1 MHVLNVH
8 RNMGVWCVAV
18 SLAAAFALGDV
29 LPTWA
34 EEKAREN
41 NRESGNMVVFKGG
54 YLHLDSDRGNELFTD
69 ARNPLGAGLNDSQN
83 GWYIGAWLDM
93 LLTRDTWG
101 MLNDVAVLG
110 EIGVQFNRI
119 SSQVVT
125 NTDNIGVGL
134 APPPGLQVVNTT
146 PSLQQLTMATISIAP
161 KIRFM
166 QSSRLS
172 PWIIPAGL
180 DLHVFSPPSNGT
192 QYLDVGVQFG
202 AGVDYAVWKAFKV
215 GLDARYHLAAN
226 MTNSTTNNY
235 MQVGPYVGIS
245 F

>member
-1 MHVLNVH
+1 MQVQKS
-8 RNMGVWCVAV
+8 RRKIGVWSVAV
-18 SLAAAFALGDV
+18 SLAATFALSSV
-29 LPTWA
+29 LPVLA
-34 EEKAREN
+34 EDVTYER
-41 NRESGNMVVFKGG
+41 GNMVVFRGG
-54 YLHLDSDRGNELFTD
+54 YMHLDSNRANELFTD
-69 ARNPLGAGLNDSQN
+69 ARNPLGAGLNDSHN
-83 GWYIGAWLDM
+83 GWYIGAALDM
-93 LLTRDTWG
+93 LLTRDAWG
-101 MLNDVAVLG
+101 MGNNVAVSG

-125 NTDNIGVGL
+125 NTNNLGVGTT
-134 APPPGLQVVNTT
+134 PPAGLQVVSTT

-202 AGVDYAVWKAFKV
+202 AGVDYVVWKAINV

-226 MTNSTTNNY
+226 MTNSTTNSY

>member
-1 MHVLNVH
+1 MQVQKS
-8 RNMGVWCVAV
+8 RRRKIGVWAVVV
-18 SLAAAFALGDV
+18 SLAATFALGSV
-29 LPTWA
+29 LPVLA
-34 EEKAREN
+34 DEETYER
-41 NRESGNMVVFKGG
+41 GNMVVFRGG
-54 YLHLDSDRGNELFTD
+54 YMHLDSNRANELFTD
-69 ARNPLGAGLNDSQN
+69 ARNPLGAGLNDSHN
-83 GWYIGAWLDM
+83 GWYIGASLDM
-93 LLTRDTWG
+93 LLTRDAWG
-101 MLNDVAVLG
+101 MGNNVAVSG
-110 EIGVQFNRI
+110 EIGIQFNRI

-125 NTDNIGVGL
+125 NTDNLGVRVPTTDLG
-134 APPPGLQVVNTT
+134 VVSTT

-202 AGVDYAVWKAFKV
+202 AGVDYVVWKAINV

-226 MTNSTTNNY
+226 MTNSTTNSY

>member
-1 MHVLNVH
+1 MQ
-8 RNMGVWCVAV
+8 VWRSRGNLGMWVVAA
-18 SLAAAFALGDV
+18 SLAAALALGAV
-29 LPTWA
+29 GTALA
-34 EEKAREN
+34 EESAPG
-41 NRESGNMVVFKGG
+41 SGNMVVFRGG
-54 YLHLDSDRGNELFTD
+54 YIHLDSGRGNELWTD

-93 LLTRDTWG
+93 LLSKDAWG
-101 MLNDVAVLG
+101 MINDTAVLG
-110 EIGVQFNRI
+110 EIGIQFNRI
-119 SSQVVT
+119 TSQVVT
-125 NTDNIGVGL
+125 NTDNLGIGPTG
-134 APPPGLQVVNTT
+134 AGPGLVVTSTT

-172 PWIIPAGL
+172 PWIIPVGL

>member
-1 MHVLNVH
+1 MQVQKSRRKIGLWAV
-8 RNMGVWCVAV
+8 VV
-18 SLAAAFALGDV
+18 SLAATFALGDV
-29 LPTWA
+29 LPALA
-34 EEKAREN
+34 EEKTYER
-41 NRESGNMVVFKGG
+41 GNMVVFRGG
-54 YLHLDSDRGNELFTD
+54 YMHLDSNRANEVFTD
-69 ARNPLGAGLNDSQN
+69 VRNALGAGLNDSHN
-83 GWYIGAWLDM
+83 GWYIGASLDM
-93 LLTRDTWG
+93 LMTRDAWG
-101 MLNDVAVLG
+101 MGNNVAVSG

-119 SSQVVT
+119 NSQVVT
-125 NTDNIGVGL
+125 NTNNLFGGS
-134 APPPGLQVVNTT
+134 TT

-180 DLHVFSPPSNGT
+180 DVHVFSPPSNGT

-202 AGVDYAVWKAFKV
+202 AGVDYVVWKAINV

-226 MTNSTTNNY
+226 MTNSTTNSY

>member
-1 MHVLNVH
+1 MQVQKSR
-8 RNMGVWCVAV
+8 RNIGLWAVAA
-18 SLAAAFALGDV
+18 SLAGAFALGDV
-29 LPTWA
+29 LPALA
-34 EEKAREN
+34 EEKTYER
-41 NRESGNMVVFKGG
+41 GNMVVFRGG
-54 YLHLDSDRGNELFTD
+54 YMHLDSNRANELFTD
-69 ARNPLGAGLNDSQN
+69 ARNPLGVGLNDSHN
-83 GWYIGAWLDM
+83 GWYIGAALDM
-93 LLTRDTWG
+93 LLTRDAWG
-101 MLNDVAVLG
+101 MGNNIAVSG

-125 NTDNIGVGL
+125 NTNNLGIGPTG
-134 APPPGLQVVNTT
+134 AGPGLVVTSTT
-146 PSLQQLTMATISIAP
+146 SSLQQLTMATISIAP

-202 AGVDYAVWKAFKV
+202 AGVDYVVWKAINV

-226 MTNSTTNNY
+226 MTNSTTNSY

>member
-1 MHVLNVH
+1 MQVQKSR
-8 RNMGVWCVAV
+8 RNIGLWAVAA

-29 LPTWA
+29 LPALA
-34 EEKAREN
+34 EEKTYER
-41 NRESGNMVVFKGG
+41 GNMVVFRGG
-54 YLHLDSDRGNELFTD
+54 YMHLDSNRANEVFTD
-69 ARNPLGAGLNDSQN
+69 VRNALGAGLNDSHN
-83 GWYIGAWLDM
+83 GWYIGASLDM
-93 LLTRDTWG
+93 LMTRDAWG
-101 MLNDVAVLG
+101 MGNNVAVSG

-119 SSQVVT
+119 NSQVVT
-125 NTDNIGVGL
+125 NTNNLFGGS
-134 APPPGLQVVNTT
+134 TT

-180 DLHVFSPPSNGT
+180 DVHVFSPPSNGT

-202 AGVDYAVWKAFKV
+202 AGVDYVVWKAINV

-226 MTNSTTNNY
+226 MTNSTTNSY

>member
-1 MHVLNVH
+1 MQVWKISSNIIRIWFVA
-8 RNMGVWCVAV
+8 GVVALCGAW
-18 SLAAAFALGDV
+18 SA
-29 LPTWA
+29 WA
-34 EEKAREN
+34 DESAPG
-41 NRESGNMVVFKGG
+41 SGNMVVFRGG
-54 YLHLDSDRGNELFTD
+54 YIHLNSDRGGELFTD
-69 ARNPLGAGLNDSQN
+69 TRNPLGAGLNDSQN

-93 LLTRDTWG
+93 LLSKDAWG
-101 MLNDVAVLG
+101 MINDTAVLG

-119 SSQVVT
+119 SSHVVT
-125 NTDNIGVGL
+125 NTSNLGIGPTG
-134 APPPGLQVVNTT
+134 AGPGLVVTSTT
-146 PSLQQLTMATISIAP
+146 SSLEQLTMATISIAP
-161 KIRFM
+161 KIRFR

-226 MTNSTTNNY
+226 MTNSNTNNY